1 MNTQWLI
8 VMSIVVVFALAGVMG
23 ALYINSI
30 HVLSNGTVTIIESA
44 PPMGVANG
52 PGILAVTTRGDGTV
66 VIDPY
71 KTSYAQGEEIRL
83 QAIPLEGHEFVG
95 WEGAIESDK
104 DIVTVTMSGSKLEVE
119 AIFD

>member
-1 MNTQWLI
+1 MVDRDVYRGGLR
-8 VMSIVVVFALAGVMG
+8 AGRRHG
-23 ALYINSI
+23 RALYQQHPCIVGRRRDHRRI
-30 HVLSNGTVTIIESA
+30 RAAHG
-44 PPMGVANG
+44 
-52 PGILAVTTRGDGTV
+52 RGGQAGHFGRHDPRDGTV